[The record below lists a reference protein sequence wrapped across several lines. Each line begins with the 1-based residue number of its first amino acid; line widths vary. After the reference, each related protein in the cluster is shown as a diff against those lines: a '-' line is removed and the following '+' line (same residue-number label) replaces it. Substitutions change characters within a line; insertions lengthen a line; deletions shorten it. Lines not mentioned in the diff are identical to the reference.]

1 MVVLLGE
8 FNADLLQYDHDVE
21 LADFLDAI
29 YSKLLL
35 PSISSPTR
43 IVLTSATLINN
54 IFTNDYDNTFTIG
67 NLASALLDD
76 LAQILIF
83 PIQNRTRHKE
93 LKKVHLDFQ
102 EILGNKD
109 VIPRDLQNTN
119 WDMELLL
126 NIENINILSKTFI
139 LKINNLINNWALLT
153 KLSNV
158 KHKPQNES
166 LITKG

>member
-35 PSISSPTR
+35 PNISSPTR

-54 IFTNDYDNTFTIG
+54 IFTNDYDNTFTIR

-83 PIQNRTRHKE
+83 PIQNRTRHKEHKE

-119 WDMELLL
+119 
-126 NIENINILSKTFI
+126 
-139 LKINNLINNWALLT
+139 
-153 KLSNV
+153 
-158 KHKPQNES
+158 
-166 LITKG
+166 